1 MNKIAQALAVAAA
14 LSIVSMSPAQAIT
27 SSQRVSV
34 LKYYQ
39 CLQYKYFMPWLN
51 CHL

>member
-1 MNKIAQALAVAAA
+1 MKKILIVAAMLMA
-14 LSIVSMSPAQAIT
+14 VNPGQAAPA
-27 SSQRVSV
+27 SQRVSI

-39 CLQYKYFMPWLN
+39 CLAQKVIYPALM

>member
-1 MNKIAQALAVAAA
+1 MKKILIVAAMLMA
-14 LSIVSMSPAQAIT
+14 VSPGQAAT
-27 SSQRVSV
+27 SAQRVSI

-39 CLQYKYFMPWLN
+39 CLAQKVIYPALM

>member
-1 MNKIAQALAVAAA
+1 MNKIAKALALAAA

-39 CLQYKYFMPWLN
+39 CLAQKVIYPYLL